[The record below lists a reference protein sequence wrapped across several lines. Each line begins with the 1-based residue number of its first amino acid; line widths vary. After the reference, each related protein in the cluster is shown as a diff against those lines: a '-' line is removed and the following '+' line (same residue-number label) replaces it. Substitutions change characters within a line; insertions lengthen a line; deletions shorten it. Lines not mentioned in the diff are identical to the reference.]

1 MASGRKR
8 FMESKTISKDST
20 VMNVHNTNIRM
31 LRFPALVLL
40 MAFLFYTPAT
50 VSAQGEVDY
59 SASLW
64 EMISRDSFP
73 YLRSH
78 EFTEKVADASLA
90 LMMLSKEKVPDGYQ
104 VQVLQ
109 AYYYNLLAG
118 RFAIADSLVL
128 KALQEDNYIYSNLIG
143 HMALREYLPCFGMP
157 DSMCQNNLQQV
168 ATMFEDAA
176 RVGTVMPPEQWT
188 WMAAM
193 LRNQLPFPKSSL
205 QLKAFDDGLVPTA
218 GESMEGGIL
227 RFQIGPG
234 RENLLVSNGERKPV
248 KVLELDST
256 GQWIDITSST
266 GLDTIPGGHR
276 LYNVD
281 YNSDGLDDLFILR
294 KSSMRKSPAK
304 YYPLLLR
311 NEGDGTFRLVSDEA
325 GFRIKERPNCAC
337 WDDINGD
344 GRPDVFLGNEYTPS
358 MWMVQ
363 QEDGSFKNMSYSY
376 GTLTKNKNTVDC
388 VVADLNGDGLKDLY
402 LSFFGDSNAVY
413 IQKILN
419 EEFFFFYEQG
429 DSLGLHEPDVSG
441 ITVAI
446 DLGMNGSTEVMAQA
460 DNAGRY
466 DVVAA
471 IMNRKDTIDY
481 EPSLVHSIR
490 DNSGSS
496 WIIEPDF
503 SLYRAGILIEQAGQ
517 TDLIA
522 GGGKTTESLYPMF
535 HLSVKDKVSTSSYAL
550 PDYWPAYVH
559 SATVYADSNDQPV
572 LVFKGGGSYPFM
584 VHRQV
589 SYRLTMPSEGKFE
602 RLFHYNRAVLGS
614 TVLFELQD
622 SEGQTQA
629 HQRVVRALDSRGFY
643 ALQEWVFVPKGY
655 QLKVTEVIEKEGLL
669 PLEKPAPEEVLEEA
683 VPGKK
688 KKKR

>member
-1 MASGRKR
+1 MEDKAINKDPAEMNMQQAKGRMVR
-8 FMESKTISKDST
+8 YR
-20 VMNVHNTNIRM
+20 V
-31 LRFPALVLL
+31 LVFLI
-40 MAFLFYTPAT
+40 AFLLYPSAT
-50 VSAQGEVDY
+50 VSAQDEVDY

-64 EMISRDSFP
+64 EMVKRDSFP

-90 LMMLSKEKVPDGYQ
+90 LMLLSKEKVPDGYQ

-109 AYYYNLLAG
+109 AYYYNLLAT
-118 RFAIADSLVL
+118 RFDIADSLVL
-128 KALQEDNYIYSNLIG
+128 KALREDNFIYNNLIG

-157 DSMCQNNLQQV
+157 DSACLKNLQQV
-168 ATMFEDAA
+168 AIMFEDAA
-176 RVGTVMPPEQWT
+176 RMGTVMPPEQWT

-193 LRNQLPFPKSSL
+193 LKNQSPFPKSSL
-205 QLKAFDDGLVPTA
+205 QLKALDDDLVPTA

-234 RENLLVSNGERKPV
+234 RENLLVSNGERLPV

-256 GQWIDITSST
+256 GQWLDITSST

-276 LYNVD
+276 LYNID

-294 KSSMRKSPAK
+294 KSSIRKSPAK

-311 NEGDGTFRLVSDEA
+311 NNGDGTFRLVSDEA

-344 GRPDVFLGNEYTPS
+344 GKPDVFLGNEYTPS
-358 MWMVQ
+358 LWMVQ

-388 VVADLNGDGLKDLY
+388 LVADLNGDGLKDLY
-402 LSFFGDSNAVY
+402 LSFYGDSNAVY
-413 IQKILN
+413 IQKVLN

-429 DSLGLHEPDVSG
+429 DSLGLRDPDVSG
-441 ITVAI
+441 ILVGF
-446 DLGMNGSTEVMAQA
+446 DPEMNGSTAIMTQA

-466 DVVAA
+466 DVIAD

-481 EPSLVHSIR
+481 EPSLVHSIQGH
-490 DNSGSS
+490 SGSS
-496 WIIEPDF
+496 SIIEPDF
-503 SLYRAGILIEQAGQ
+503 SLYRAGILIEQANQ

-535 HLSVKDKVSTSSYAL
+535 HLSIKDKLSTSSYAL
-550 PDYWPAYVH
+550 PHFWPAYVH
-559 SATVYADSNDQPV
+559 SATAYADSNDQPV
-572 LVFKGGGSYPFM
+572 LIFKGGGNYPFM
-584 VHRQV
+584 IHRQV
-589 SYRLTMPSEGKFE
+589 SYRLKMPSEGRFE

-614 TVLFELQD
+614 TVRFELQD
-622 SEGQTQA
+622 GKGHTQA
-629 HQRVVRALDSRGFY
+629 HQRVVRPLDSRGFY
-643 ALQEWVFVPKGY
+643 ALQEWIFVPKDY
-655 QLKVTEVIEKEGLL
+655 QLKVIEVVEKEGL
-669 PLEKPAPEEVLEEA
+669 PLLKKPSPEIILEEETT
-683 VPGKK
+683 GKK
-688 KKKR
+688 KKRR